1 MNYPLT
7 LDMDLM
13 NYNLEDLVSTD
24 RLPRNSKCPG
34 PGAQGKTG

>member
-13 NYNLEDLVSTD
+13 NYNLEDLVSRD
-24 RLPRNSKCPG
+24 RWLTV
-34 PGAQGKTG
+34 AQEF